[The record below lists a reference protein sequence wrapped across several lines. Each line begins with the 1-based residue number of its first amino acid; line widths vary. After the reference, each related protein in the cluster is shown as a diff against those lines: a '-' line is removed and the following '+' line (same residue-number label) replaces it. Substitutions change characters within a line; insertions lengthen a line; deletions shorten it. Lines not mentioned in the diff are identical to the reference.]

1 MKSFLIFVALLF
13 AGFAWSEATAEKAV
27 EPVAQPPVRPQV
39 QPQLQP
45 QLQPDPRTADIAYCL
60 DGQWTQPERTAVAAG
75 FAAWLPAGV
84 SFHEARAGEPCETR
98 VVWGTANDQ
107 AFGGQGS
114 VGLGWIKLSR
124 YWMDRG
130 CSIEQVVR
138 HEAGHNLGLLDTV
151 AAGGVMDNEDCFNPL
166 PTADELAAVAA
177 IWRTK

>member
-1 MKSFLIFVALLF
+1 MKSVLIFFVLLF
-13 AGFAWSEATAEKAV
+13 GGFAWAEATADKAV
-27 EPVAQPPVRPQV
+27 GPVAQPPVRPQLR
-39 QPQLQP
+39 PQLQP
-45 QLQPDPRTADIAYCL
+45 TAQTASIAYCF

-84 SFHEARAGEPCETR
+84 SFHEARAGEPCQTK
-98 VVWGTANDQ
+98 VVWGTANDKK
-107 AFGGQGS
+107 FGGQGS

-138 HEAGHNLGLLDTV
+138 HEAGHNLGLSDT
-151 AAGGVMDNEDCFNPL
+151 AGAGGVMDNEDCFNPS

-177 IWRTK
+177 IWRMK